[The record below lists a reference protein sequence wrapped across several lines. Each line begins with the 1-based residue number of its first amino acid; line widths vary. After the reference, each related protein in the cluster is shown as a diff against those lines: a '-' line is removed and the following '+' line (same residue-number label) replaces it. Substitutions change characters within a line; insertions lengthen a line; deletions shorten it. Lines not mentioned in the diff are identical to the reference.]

1 MGWNKLSEYSKGIG
15 GLWWENW
22 WSGRWN
28 GGKGVVG
35 MAVGEMSDVKIEYV
49 ANGTQWEHMFCY
61 RIARHVIIPPFCL
74 VFKAKWY
81 LKS

>member
-1 MGWNKLSEYSKGIG
+1 MLHKKWDETNCLNILRELVDCGGKIG
-15 GLWWENW
+15 GVVGEMVV
-22 WSGRWN
+22 R
-28 GGKGVVG
+28 GVVG

-74 VFKAKWY
+74 VFKAK
-81 LKS
+81 

>member
-1 MGWNKLSEYSKGIG
+1 M
-15 GLWWENW
+15 
-22 WSGRWN
+22 
-28 GGKGVVG
+28 VG

-74 VFKAKWY
+74 VFKAK
-81 LKS
+81 